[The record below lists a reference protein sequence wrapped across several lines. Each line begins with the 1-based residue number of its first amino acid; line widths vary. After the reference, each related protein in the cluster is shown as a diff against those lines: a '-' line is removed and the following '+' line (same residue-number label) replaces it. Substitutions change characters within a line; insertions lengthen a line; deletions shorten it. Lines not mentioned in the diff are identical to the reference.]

1 MMNYIIP
8 LLATMSPLWDY
19 VLTTLMCMMFVAT
32 VPCILRYIIKGGKKN
47 V

>member
-1 MMNYIIP
+1 MINYFIP
-8 LLATMSPLWDY
+8 LLATMSPMWDY
-19 VLTTLMCMMFVAT
+19 ALTSLMCLMFVAT